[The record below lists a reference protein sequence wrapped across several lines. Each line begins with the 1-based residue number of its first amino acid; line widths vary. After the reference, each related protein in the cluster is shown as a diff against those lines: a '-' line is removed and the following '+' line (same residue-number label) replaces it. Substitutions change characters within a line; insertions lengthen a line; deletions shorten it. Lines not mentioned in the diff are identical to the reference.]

1 MTQRVLTVGTRGSA
15 LALAQSGAVATI
27 LAETAGAVSDLVRIK
42 TEGDVNAGP
51 LASIGGTGIFVTAL
65 RSALLEGRVD
75 VIVHSYKDLPTA
87 PADGLTIGAVPAR
100 EDPADAL
107 CARDGLTLDQL
118 PPGAR
123 VGTGSP
129 RRAAQLLRRRPDL
142 LVEPIRGNVDT
153 RLRMVGDGR
162 VDAVVLAVSG
172 LARLGRTVAIT
183 QRLGP
188 DIMLPA
194 AAQGA
199 LAVECRSADRDTAWY
214 AGSLSALDSAPTR
227 AAVTAERSLLAAL
240 EAGCI
245 APVGAQAL
253 VRDGALILDA
263 VVLAVDGSDEIRAR
277 TTGPVA
283 RADEL
288 GRELARG
295 MLSSGAA
302 SLLGA
307 VR

>member
-1 MTQRVLTVGTRGSA
+1 MTPRVLTVGTRGSA
-15 LALAQSGAVATI
+15 LALAQSGAVAAV
-27 LAETAGAVSDLVRIK
+27 LAENAGAVSDLVRIK
-42 TEGDVNAGP
+42 TEGDVNTGP

-65 RSALLEGRVD
+65 RSALLDGRVD

-87 PADGLTIGAVPAR
+87 TADGLTVAAVPER

-118 PPGAR
+118 PTAAR
-123 VGTGSP
+123 VGTDSA

-142 LVEPIRGNVDT
+142 TVEPIRGNVDT
-153 RLRMVGDGR
+153 RLRMVTGGGL
-162 VDAVVLAVSG
+162 DAVVLAVSG
-172 LARLGRTVAIT
+172 LARLGRTAAIT

-188 DIMLPA
+188 DVMLPA
-194 AAQGA
+194 PAQGA
-199 LAVECRSADRDTAWY
+199 LAVECRSVDAETAWF
-214 AGSLSALDSAPTR
+214 ADALRALDSTPTR
-227 AAVTAERSLLAAL
+227 AAVTAERSLLATL
-240 EAGCI
+240 EAGCL
-245 APVGAQAL
+245 APVGAQATVL
-253 VRDGALILDA
+253 DGALTLDG

-277 TTGPVA
+277 ITGPVG
-283 RADEL
+283 RAGEL
-288 GRELARG
+288 GRDLADG